1 MSRALILLAVLV
13 ALLAPPAAAGAKPS
27 GGCASGGVTLAA
39 TAQVRVYSTGRGKL
53 DRVAACGMRTGTTTE
68 LGDYGTC
75 ARAGQ
80 IDRKIAIAGKGFAVS
95 GFACPRSAI
104 IAWVAVYDA
113 DTGKSVKHDAVT
125 GSPTGGDVD
134 EQVTSL
140 VLARDGAVA
149 WIAQL
154 NRGNTL

>member
-1 MSRALILLAVLV
+1 M
-13 ALLAPPAAAGAKPS
+13 
-27 GGCASGGVTLAA
+27 
-39 TAQVRVYSTGRGKL
+39 
-53 DRVAACGMRTGTTTE
+53 
-68 LGDYGTC
+68 
-75 ARAGQ
+75 RAGQ
-80 IDRKIAIAGKGFAVS
+80 IDREIAIAGKRFAVS
-95 GFACPRSAI
+95 GFACPRLAI
-104 IAWVAVYDA
+104 IAWVAVYDP

-125 GSPTGGDVD
+125 GSPTGGEVD